1 MAERIIFRMAAWTDA
16 AGKYDPSAPQDGN
29 EDNYYID
36 DNLSDDTPSH
46 MVADEDIV
54 LSDCGMLMAVADG
67 MGGMNAGEVASQIA
81 HDTVADYFAPGR
93 ITPRIAETHEKRSRY
108 MEQVVRE
115 ADRRIKKDSR
125 HNDEHESMGST
136 LIMAWL
142 VGNELSL
149 TWIGDSRAY
158 RFNPRTGIEPL
169 SKDHS
174 YVQELVNKGIITY
187 EQTFEHPQGNV
198 VTRSLGDRSQKAC
211 PESRLYKVSNGD
223 IILLCSDGLS
233 GVLRDCKTYDEN
245 GELYQGDNLEDII
258 RTHSSS
264 MRGCREALWAAA
276 ERAEWYD
283 NVTAILCEIRSGAG
297 EYVAPV
303 NDERLLKPEIENDIC
318 KTFDGI
324 TIKIPRKR
332 LILFLVLF
340 LIVIGVSVVGFLCYN
355 SMGMPTASDS
365 LKVATDTMQKAMDV
379 DTVGGEIVD
388 EELKEE
394 GPNPDRDKAVEDA
407 PKKKRNKDKDIN
419 TVKIKKNGNGFHL
432 ERVGAKDQNIDRLT
446 PIKKGKS
453 ELTPVDNNRT
463 LKDDNERD
471 YTRR

>member
-1 MAERIIFRMAAWTDA
+1 MADRIIFRMAAWTDA
-16 AGKYDPSAPQDGN
+16 AGKYDPGAPQDGN

-54 LSDCGMLMAVADG
+54 LSDCGMLMAVADR

-81 HDTVADYFAPGR
+81 HDTVAEYFAPGR
-93 ITPRIAETHEKRSRY
+93 ITPRLAETHEKRSRY

-115 ADRRIKKDSR
+115 ADCRIKKDSR
-125 HNDEHESMGST
+125 HNDEHANMGST

-233 GVLRDCKTYDEN
+233 GVLRDRKSYDEN
-245 GELYQGDNLEDII
+245 GELFQGENLEDII
-258 RTHSSS
+258 RIHSSS
-264 MRGCREALWAAA
+264 MRECREALWAAA

-283 NVTAILCEIRSGAG
+283 NVTAILCQIRSGAG
-297 EYVAPV
+297 EYVTPA
-303 NDERLLKPEIENDIC
+303 NDGRLPRPKMENSIG

-332 LILFLVLF
+332 FLLFLVLF
-340 LIVIGVSVVGFLCYN
+340 LIVAGAGVIGFLSYN

-365 LKVATDTMQKAMDV
+365 LTVATDTMPKAV
-379 DTVGGEIVD
+379 DKDAMGGEVADEVLEEQVPDSYQDQAVD
-388 EELKEE
+388 ETS
-394 GPNPDRDKAVEDA
+394 
-407 PKKKRNKDKDIN
+407 KKKKSKNKEGDTAN
-419 TVKIKKNGNGFHL
+419 VKKSKIGFHL
-432 ERVGAKDQNIDRLT
+432 ERVGAKKQDNDRMT
-446 PIKKGKS
+446 PIEGES
-453 ELTPVDNNRT
+453 ELTPVDKNRT

-471 YTRR
+471 STRR